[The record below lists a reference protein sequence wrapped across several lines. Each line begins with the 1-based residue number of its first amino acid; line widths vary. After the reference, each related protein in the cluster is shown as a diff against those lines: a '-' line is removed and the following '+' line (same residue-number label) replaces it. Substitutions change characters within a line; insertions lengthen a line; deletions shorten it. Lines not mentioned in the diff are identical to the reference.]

1 MPESTATMYSGK
13 AQSLPAKRL
22 MATPDKAKTGAR
34 LSNTQNEVLGMSKA
48 PMAKPIEGISHNFI
62 RAKAE
67 EAYQVTDS
75 NAISTAIGTFMR
87 NNWPRYCG
95 IFSEADLQTCLDAE
109 DILGQVLENKN
120 SDHQQDPVFTG
131 VPTKSELE
139 EVARSMPR
147 GKRFDGSVSLRVLKQ
162 WDTIP
167 QTLAIEDAMITVA
180 SGRSRACIRK
190 TMFLFDHRLPGLLPT
205 RDVLP
210 SSRKDWS
217 IHKGQRHH
225 DTMQGSLT

>member
-1 MPESTATMYSGK
+1 
-13 AQSLPAKRL
+13 
-22 MATPDKAKTGAR
+22 
-34 LSNTQNEVLGMSKA
+34 
-48 PMAKPIEGISHNFI
+48 
-62 RAKAE
+62 
-67 EAYQVTDS
+67 
-75 NAISTAIGTFMR
+75 
-87 NNWPRYCG
+87 
-95 IFSEADLQTCLDAE
+95 
-109 DILGQVLENKN
+109 
-120 SDHQQDPVFTG
+120 
-131 VPTKSELE
+131 
-139 EVARSMPR
+139 MPR